1 VTCTARKIH
10 SAKRRANK
18 TSRSVALIL
27 FPHLIIPY
35 LSNLFQSMPCLEE
48 GTMSGR
54 ICPMEEDELIE
65 RSKRGDV
72 DSFNRLVERYQ
83 REVYNLSL
91 RMLGCTQAAED
102 ATQDA
107 FISAFKGI
115 GKFRGGSFRAWLFR
129 IAANACR
136 DQLRLLRRRPTTSL
150 DALPLELELDQH
162 ALSPEDYALSQELG
176 EEIRRALSLLPTDQR
191 QAVILRDILGLDY
204 EEIARAT
211 GSSLVR

>member
-1 VTCTARKIH
+1 
-10 SAKRRANK
+10 
-18 TSRSVALIL
+18 
-27 FPHLIIPY
+27 
-35 LSNLFQSMPCLEE
+35 
-48 GTMSGR
+48 MSGR